1 MQELQSVFGLTD
13 SVSAGVLDLSVS
25 SACTTRPYMSSLSC
39 SDLISYSYDV
49 QDSKEQRVCYAAA
62 HMVIIRSHG
71 DTHQTVL
78 QGHCQPISCLT
89 TSEDRSVIA
98 TADIGP
104 NSLMVLWD
112 AKTAM
117 PFWSVSKPQPYGI
130 VAMHLTPNGRQLVAM
145 SALAP
150 DSTLVQQVITIW
162 DLSSPSQTPV
172 FSAKIPSGERK
183 NCLCLSPDGQEL
195 ITNGRGHVCFWSLT
209 SSSVCLATS
218 PTRRLEFKRATGD
231 FTTSQYLADG
241 LQVDSS
247 MKQRIRIRIS
257 LSKHLQHC
265 LSHCGYIHPP
275 GSWTQTLQL

>member
-1 MQELQSVFGLTD
+1 M
-13 SVSAGVLDLSVS
+13 
-25 SACTTRPYMSSLSC
+25 
-39 SDLISYSYDV
+39 
-49 QDSKEQRVCYAAA
+49 CYAAA
-62 HMVIIRSHG
+62 HMVIIRSHR
-71 DTHQTVL
+71 DPHQTVL

-89 TSEDRSVIA
+89 TSADRSVIA
-98 TADIGP
+98 TADVGP

-112 AKTAM
+112 SKTAT
-117 PFWSVSKPQPYGI
+117 PFWSVKKPQPYGI

-172 FSAKIPSGERK
+172 VSAKIPSGERK

-241 LQVDSS
+241 LQVDCRRRTKST
-247 MKQRIRIRIS
+247 
-257 LSKHLQHC
+257 C
-265 LSHCGYIHPP
+265 LWQNPCTIA
-275 GSWTQTLQL
+275 

>member
-1 MQELQSVFGLTD
+1 MTEANHVPGVPVNSFLMQELQSVFGLTD

-25 SACTTRPYMSSLSC
+25 SAYTRRREDSLTNSGVKL
-39 SDLISYSYDV
+39 SLRV
-49 QDSKEQRVCYAAA
+49 LQDSTEQRVCYAAA

-71 DTHQTVL
+71 DPHQTVL

-112 AKTAM
+112 AKTAT

-241 LQVDSS
+241 LQVDFRRRHKE
-247 MKQRIRIRIS
+247 KQPA
-257 LSKHLQHC
+257 LSKHMQHC
-265 LSHCGYIHPP
+265 L
-275 GSWTQTLQL
+275 

>member
-13 SVSAGVLDLSVS
+13 SESAGVLDLSVS
-25 SACTTRPYMSSLSC
+25 LAAGLSACVWPLAYVKQTASIHVL
-39 SDLISYSYDV
+39 
-49 QDSKEQRVCYAAA
+49 QDSKQQRFCYAAA
-62 HMVIIRSHG
+62 HMVVIRNHG

-78 QGHCQPISCLT
+78 QGHRQPISCLN
-89 TSEDRSVIA
+89 TSADRSVIA

-112 AKTAM
+112 AKTAT

-150 DSTLVQQVITIW
+150 DSTTVQQVITIW
-162 DLSSPSQTPV
+162 DLSSPAQTPV
-172 FSAKIPSGERK
+172 VSAYIPAGERK

-241 LQVDSS
+241 LQVTCVQLAHLLCRAGLQRSS
-247 MKQRIRIRIS
+247 PCS
-257 LSKHLQHC
+257 TS
-265 LSHCGYIHPP
+265 P
-275 GSWTQTLQL
+275 GSIGQ

>member
-13 SVSAGVLDLSVS
+13 SVSAGVLDLSVCS
-25 SACTTRPYMSSLSC
+25 DYTTRPCLSSLSC
-39 SDLISYSYDV
+39 SGLNSILHDM

-78 QGHCQPISCLT
+78 QGHRQPISCLT
-89 TSEDRSVIA
+89 TSADRSVIA

-104 NSLMVLWD
+104 DSLMVLWD
-112 AKTAM
+112 AKTAT

-241 LQVDSS
+241 LQVDSGKES
-247 MKQRIRIRIS
+247 A
-257 LSKHLQHC
+257 C
-265 LSHCGYIHPP
+265 LVKALAALPVVSIII
-275 GSWTQTLQL
+275 